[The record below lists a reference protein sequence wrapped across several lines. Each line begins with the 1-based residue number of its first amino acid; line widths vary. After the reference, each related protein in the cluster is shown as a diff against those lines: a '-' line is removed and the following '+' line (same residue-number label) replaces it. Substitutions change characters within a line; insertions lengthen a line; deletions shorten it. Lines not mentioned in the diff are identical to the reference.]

1 VNHVS
6 LFILNILGNYCQEFL
21 GENIKGKPAMQ
32 PLGKSISA
40 SL

>member
-1 VNHVS
+1 VTHIS

-21 GENIKGKPAMQ
+21 GDHIKGKLVMET
-32 PLGKSISA
+32 LGKSILA